1 MNPKKL
7 MVEIMAMLEM
17 DHKALSREY
26 TIYDVTKAFS
36 GKETLERR
44 IIKID
49 GKEFLI
55 EVSEIK

>member
-1 MNPKKL
+1 MTPKNL
-7 MVEIMAMLEM
+7 MADIMARLETE
-17 DHKALSREY
+17 HKALSRDLDY
-26 TIYDVTKAFS
+26 PVVSVITS
-36 GKETLERR
+36 QRR